1 MDKVELKNIK
11 GTFDYLPNE
20 QILKNKII
28 NKLSKVFESYGYLP
42 LETTTLC
49 YYDLLASKYAGGA
62 EILKE
67 VYKLEDQGKRNL
79 ENIQKKFEM
88 LIQHEKIIVLEILVI
103 GLFLIIQK
111 PLYIK
116 FAPKEKKDM
125 VDL

>member
-67 VYKLEDQGKRNL
+67 VYKLESNKNMPDFGGKL
-79 ENIQKKFEM
+79 TLTSPATTF
-88 LIQHEKIIVLEILVI
+88 LTSIL
-103 GLFLIIQK
+103 
-111 PLYIK
+111 
-116 FAPKEKKDM
+116 
-125 VDL
+125 

>member
-49 YYDLLASKYAGGA
+49 YYDLLASKYEGGA
-62 EILKE
+62 EILK
-67 VYKLEDQGKRNL
+67 K
-79 ENIQKKFEM
+79 
-88 LIQHEKIIVLEILVI
+88 
-103 GLFLIIQK
+103 
-111 PLYIK
+111 YIN
-116 FAPKEKKDM
+116 
-125 VDL
+125 